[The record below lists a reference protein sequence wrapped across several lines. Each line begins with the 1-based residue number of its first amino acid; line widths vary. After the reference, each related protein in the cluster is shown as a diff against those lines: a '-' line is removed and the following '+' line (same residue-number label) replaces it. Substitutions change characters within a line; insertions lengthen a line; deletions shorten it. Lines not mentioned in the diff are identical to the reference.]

1 MWELLQKILKDKIT
15 PNQLLLLY
23 ALDNS
28 LSIPMIN
35 PHLEIR
41 GLINS
46 GYIDQVGTRYTIN
59 ANGKRL
65 MSKYNNYFVKAK
77 KKTSIQLMG
86 KNYTV
91 AVQNYREMF
100 PKKKLPSGKPA
111 RVNEKTLIDCFRW
124 FFENYDYTWD
134 EIYEAT
140 RKYLNEYEDNN
151 YMYMKTSQYFIV
163 KTLPNKNKSSDL
175 ADYCDMIREGTDDD
189 TNHFK
194 EKVV

>member
-1 MWELLQKILKDKIT
+1 MWELLQKILQDKIT

-46 GYIDQVGTRYTIN
+46 GYIDKVGTKYTIN
-59 ANGKRL
+59 ANGKKL

-134 EIYEAT
+134 EIYQAT

-189 TNHFK
+189 INHFK

>member
-1 MWELLQKILKDKIT
+1 
-15 PNQLLLLY
+15 
-23 ALDNS
+23 
-28 LSIPMIN
+28 
-35 PHLEIR
+35 
-41 GLINS
+41 
-46 GYIDQVGTRYTIN
+46 
-59 ANGKRL
+59 
-65 MSKYNNYFVKAK
+65 
-77 KKTSIQLMG
+77 MG

-134 EIYEAT
+134 EIYQAT

-189 TNHFK
+189 INHFK

>member
-1 MWELLQKILKDKIT
+1 MWELLQKILQDKIT

-46 GYIDQVGTRYTIN
+46 GYIDQVGTKYTIN
-59 ANGKRL
+59 ANGKKL

-134 EIYEAT
+134 EIYQAT

-189 TNHFK
+189 INHFK

>member
-28 LSIPMIN
+28 LSIPLIN

-46 GYIDQVGTRYTIN
+46 GYIDKVGTKYTIN
-59 ANGKRL
+59 ANGKKL

-91 AVQNYREMF
+91 AVQNYRAMF

-134 EIYEAT
+134 EIYQAT

-189 TNHFK
+189 INHFK